1 MTTSGNIVEQTQQ
14 YLIENYGRLPLAVAR
29 GAGAKL
35 WDADGREYLDFFP
48 GFGAGGVAG
57 HCHPKIVQTVK
68 EQAQTL
74 LSHGNLFTSAPQVDL
89 ARRITEKAFG
99 GKVFYC
105 HSGAEANEA
114 ALKLVRLAAGEGRYK
129 IISFNDCF
137 HGRTMGALS
146 LTPESFQKGFEPMLP
161 GTVKV
166 DFGDLDAT
174 AAAVDGETA
183 GIFVEPIQC
192 EGGVTVPTAEF
203 MQHLRKLCDRMGILL
218 VCDEAWTAPARSG
231 KWFAH
236 QHYGIT
242 PDVMTLAKAIGGGLP
257 LGACVAG
264 PKWADVLAPGTHGC
278 TTGGNPLC
286 AAAGAAAMKLIED
299 ENLVARA
306 AAKGE
311 QMAATLRDANIP
323 RVREVRG
330 KGFIIGL
337 QLDEAK
343 VAKDVMLACLDRRL
357 IVCVAKN
364 NVVRI
369 APALTTDD
377 NLLDSGLEILIDVL
391 KA

>member
-1 MTTSGNIVEQTQQ
+1 
-14 YLIENYGRLPLAVAR
+14 
-29 GAGAKL
+29 
-35 WDADGREYLDFFP
+35 
-48 GFGAGGVAG
+48 
-57 HCHPKIVQTVK
+57 
-68 EQAQTL
+68 
-74 LSHGNLFTSAPQVDL
+74 
-89 ARRITEKAFG
+89 
-99 GKVFYC
+99 
-105 HSGAEANEA
+105 
-114 ALKLVRLAAGEGRYK
+114 
-129 IISFNDCF
+129 
-137 HGRTMGALS
+137 
-146 LTPESFQKGFEPMLP
+146 
-161 GTVKV
+161 
-166 DFGDLDAT
+166 
-174 AAAVDGETA
+174 
-183 GIFVEPIQC
+183 
-192 EGGVTVPTAEF
+192 
-203 MQHLRKLCDRMGILL
+203 
-218 VCDEAWTAPARSG
+218 
-231 KWFAH
+231 
-236 QHYGIT
+236 
-242 PDVMTLAKAIGGGLP
+242 GGGLP